1 MQLKTYVLL
10 DSLNADAPVYQKTA
24 DGQRMK
30 VTKIPVWR
38 PYLRIP
44 FQDEKGVGKVIR
56 YKANA
61 VLSEEKDGKT
71 VDRVILDQREQI
83 EKLKIDANEPFT
95 RHEMRDLEFK
105 SGICFTNKLVA
116 QAYLEAYPG
125 FQGFKGTCDEVR
137 EPAYKL
143 LDEAAERLVKNSDTR
158 KRIKAANKVAELKL
172 DEARAMIIR
181 LNGSFVATPNTG
193 NDEADLEACQEMLWG
208 FVDDMEEAGLNA
220 VLMDEKDIT
229 IDDKTTILIGSLL
242 NAGLLSFD
250 ATQGKIS
257 KKDKDNKWITV
268 REMSDEYSMEERKR
282 LFSDFLNTDDGKA
295 LKTDLEKDLKSFEK
309 AAAKKEK
316 ETA

>member
-1 MQLKTYVLL
+1 MSLKTYVLL
-10 DSLNADAPVYQKTA
+10 SSLDADAPVYQQTPEGRVQIK
-24 DGQRMK
+24 
-30 VTKIPVWR
+30 KIPVWR
-38 PYLRIP
+38 PYLRVS
-44 FQDEKGVGKVIR
+44 FQNEKGVGKVHR

-61 VLSEEKDGKT
+61 VLTEEKDGKE
-71 VDRVILDQREQI
+71 VDRIILDQREQI
-83 EKLKIDANEPFT
+83 DKLKIEANEPFT

-125 FQGFKGTCDEVR
+125 FEGFKGTCDEVR
-137 EPAYKL
+137 GPEFKL
-143 LDEAAERLVKNSDTR
+143 LDEAAERVIKNSDTR
-158 KRIKAANKVAELKL
+158 KRIKAANKVADLKL

-193 NDEADLEACQEMLWG
+193 DDQADLDACQEMLWD
-208 FVDDMEEAGLNA
+208 FVDDMEEAGLDA

-250 ATQGKIS
+250 ATEGKIS
-257 KKDKDNKWITV
+257 KKDKDGKWIVV
-268 REMSDEYSMEERKR
+268 REMSDEYTMEERKR

-295 LKTDLEKDLKSFEK
+295 LKTDLEKDLKAFEK
-309 AAAKKEK
+309 AAKKQTTE
-316 ETA
+316 